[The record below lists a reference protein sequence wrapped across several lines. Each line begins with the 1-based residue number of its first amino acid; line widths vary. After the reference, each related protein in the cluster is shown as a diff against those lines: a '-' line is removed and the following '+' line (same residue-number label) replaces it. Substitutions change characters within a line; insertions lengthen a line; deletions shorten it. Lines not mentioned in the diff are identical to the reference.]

1 MQEREGRLSEELSQA
16 QGNLELLR
24 RLHQASQ
31 NQLFSMQS
39 RSEEAAAGLQSE
51 LELATDEMERSQ
63 QRMATL
69 EQEKASLLAR
79 LQQQQQQQA
88 GGDGDGEAGAVAS
101 GAAGGGGRFAEDSL
115 RQELYAQVGVGD
127 WKTCMAPC
135 SVLGLSFSPALWHV
149 YPARPKHLRI
159 RDTFDQLVT
168 CLINVVCAHHRGL
181 VCAYCCS
188 GSWPL
193 GCSQRSHLCG
203 NSWSQVRAVGPGC
216 ACDSPRCR
224 CKEMFPACCCS
235 WLPGAQTATRG

>member
-88 GGDGDGEAGAVAS
+88 GGDGDGEAGAVAA
-101 GAAGGGGRFAEDSL
+101 GPAGGGGRFAEDSL

-127 WKTCMAPC
+127 WKTCMPPC
-135 SVLGLSFSPALWHV
+135 SVLGLRVFPALWHFTLH
-149 YPARPKHLRI
+149 ALN
-159 RDTFDQLVT
+159 T
-168 CLINVVCAHHRGL
+168 CSSVI
-181 VCAYCCS
+181 
-188 GSWPL
+188 PL
-193 GCSQRSHLCG
+193 F
-203 NSWSQVRAVGPGC
+203 SWSLA
-216 ACDSPRCR
+216 
-224 CKEMFPACCCS
+224 
-235 WLPGAQTATRG
+235 